1 MYTVLFVLAFH
12 FISNLFVYNYLICI
26 IQLNFS
32 IEFVIIHLLSRWLT
46 VWSLDS
52 LHPYNQWCTNLFQLC
67 GHPGLHLRLLPSIF
81 SMIYP
86 LSPSKDLLK
95 HIEDVPQSTRKP
107 GVSVTSLCLFWITT
121 IRICIFCCCI
131 NYIWRRFF
139 ISRKRKSE
147 HQVISCQ
154 PTRLGKVWIQCHQ
167 YIYIMNFVDSLHL
180 LI

>member
-1 MYTVLFVLAFH
+1 MYQSVPTV
-12 FISNLFVYNYLICI
+12 
-26 IQLNFS
+26 
-32 IEFVIIHLLSRWLT
+32 
-46 VWSLDS
+46 
-52 LHPYNQWCTNLFQLC
+52 

-81 SMIYP
+81 SMIYQS
-86 LSPSKDLLK
+86 SPSKDLLK
-95 HIEDVPQSTRKP
+95 HIKDVPQSTGEP
-107 GVSVTSLCLFWITT
+107 GVSVTSLYLFWKTT

-154 PTRLGKVWIQCHQ
+154 PTRLGKVWIQRHQ

-180 LI
+180 LIQFLISVLELSAVAVSLISIVCQLLRLSFPLSCFCQTSWLNSRCYHLYLSLLRSRCTY